1 MAALKD
7 VEAYQ
12 QYLKGVAEG
21 TIVLPMFSTLGTEVH
36 IEYGELYCRIPN
48 CNRRKN
54 PFSATNNLRQHV
66 QGHKNAG
73 GEYYTA
79 PSQKGGRVSQEVIDE
94 AIKFYVTLA
103 EQLEILESESESG
116 SESEGEVDEGV
127 AKVKLPLRQDG
138 KTPAVKKMQEI
149 AREEGKEV
157 PCDGC
162 KEAGI
167 ACCKDSAVCTIFD
180 LFDCEF

>member
-21 TIVLPMFSTLGTEVH
+21 TIILLMFSTLGTE
-36 IEYGELYCRIPN
+36 
-48 CNRRKN
+48 
-54 PFSATNNLRQHV
+54 HV

-73 GEYYTA
+73 SKYYTA
-79 PSQKGGRVSQEVIDE
+79 PSQKGGQVSQKVINEV
-94 AIKFYVTLA
+94 IKFYIMLA

-116 SESEGEVDEGV
+116 SKSEGEVNKGV

-149 AREEGKEV
+149 AREEEKEV
-157 PCDGC
+157 PCDDY
-162 KEAGI
+162 KKARI
-167 ACCKDSAVCTIFD
+167 ICCKDSA
-180 LFDCEF
+180 